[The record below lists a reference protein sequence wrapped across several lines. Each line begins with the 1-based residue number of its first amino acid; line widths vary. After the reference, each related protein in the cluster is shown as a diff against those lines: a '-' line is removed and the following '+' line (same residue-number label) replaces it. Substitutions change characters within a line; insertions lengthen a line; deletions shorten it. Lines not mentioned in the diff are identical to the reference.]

1 MVASYCLQLNKQ
13 NLAGNDMKTD
23 DKKQLLMFCPA
34 CGHRE
39 WVPYNEIEDR
49 LHSECPCSEAKPIMV
64 PVLCYEDGA

>member
-1 MVASYCLQLNKQ
+1 
-13 NLAGNDMKTD
+13 MKTD